1 MLKKMIG
8 LFIVILVMG
17 LQIGCSVDL
26 RGNEDQLVNVT
37 TETVEDDTK
46 NSMSIPYEE
55 HLYSK
60 SSASFAWEWSKSEDL
75 PQEITDKYEDL
86 QYTVPG
92 GFVMKETPTDYFICV
107 SIGKK
112 ESATEGF
119 KVKSLTL
126 LDVNKENN
134 PSLVI
139 EVTPLSNENNSFKK
153 MKGQVFVRSLISVS
167 KGDLPEGTII
177 HSISMVGS

>member
-1 MLKKMIG
+1 MLKKMTG

-17 LQIGCSVDL
+17 LQIGCSADV
-26 RGNEDQLVNVT
+26 RGNEDQLVNIT
-37 TETVEDDTK
+37 TETVEDDTI
-46 NSMSIPYEE
+46 NNMSIPHEE

-60 SSASFAWEWSKSEDL
+60 SSASFAWEWSKTEDL
-75 PQEITDKYEDL
+75 PPEITDKYQDL

-119 KVKSLTL
+119 KVRSLTL
-126 LDVNKENN
+126 LDVNQESN

-139 EVTPLSNENNSFKK
+139 EVTPLSNENNSFNKTEEK
-153 MKGQVFVRSLISVS
+153 VFVRSLISVS
-167 KGDLPEGTII
+167 KKDLPDGYDIN
-177 HSISMVGS
+177 SISLLGI